1 MLNIDTNVLDHV
13 SKSLKSISE
22 DLATQYNT
30 MNNIMDDVQVA
41 WQSDYTY
48 KYLDATKEVQ
58 GDIKSVSSDIYRLGD
73 TINEISQQLKQT
85 ESDLSNRFSKM

>member
-1 MLNIDTNVLDHV
+1 
-13 SKSLKSISE
+13 
-22 DLATQYNT
+22 